1 MADELIPDDIKAFIS
16 QHIDSIVQLEALLL
30 LRAHRELEWNVGA
43 VANRLYIKTEET
55 LPWLE
60 RLRNDGFLVSKSES
74 PLLYRYQPRSA
85 ELEQMIDRLTDVY
98 AKHLVPVTQL
108 IHSKP
113 RTRVQE
119 FADAFKLRKD

>member
-1 MADELIPDDIKAFIS
+1 MADSLIPHDIEEFVL
-16 QHIDSIVQLEALLL
+16 QTLDSVAQLEALLL
-30 LRAHRELEWNVGA
+30 LRAHREEEWSADAIA
-43 VANRLYIKTEET
+43 VRLYIRVEET

-60 RLRNDGFLVSKSES
+60 RLCDNGLLTSSSGS
-74 PLLYRYQPRSA
+74 PPLYRYQPRSMA
-85 ELEQMIDRLTDVY
+85 LEQTVDRLADVY
-98 AKHLVPVTQL
+98 AKQLVPVTNL